1 MMRIDDH
8 EAGFEDLLGALGQ
21 PLLPYRCLHR
31 RHLRRGDRRLRLYL
45 RGGGR
50 YRRRTSQPGAGGQ
63 QRAARYR
70 CFGQRRDIVKG
81 HGLGLRHGGSF
92 PKLVIT

>member
-8 EAGFEDLLGALGQ
+8 QVGFEDLLGALGQ
-21 PLLPYRCLHR
+21 PLLPHRGLHR
-31 RHLRRGDRRLRLYL
+31 RHLWRGGRHL

-50 YRRRTSQPGAGGQ
+50 YRRRTSQPDTGGQ
-63 QRAARYR
+63 QRAPRYR
-70 CFGQRRDIVKG
+70 CFGQRRGIVKG

-92 PKLVIT
+92 PELVIT